1 MSLQSFISEM
11 DALAAQMPT
20 LTDLD
25 KYVEQYK
32 LYRKWYEET
41 FLPYYLAIKLEL
53 DNLQYCRV
61 VDPKNIKIHW
71 IDNRVDQFRVIQSN
85 YNKLVNMI
93 KKLYR
98 TIRELDVENTISLTV
113 FEEHNIVPNTIS
125 KIIASDSILRESAA
139 RGEVRLY
146 YGSIHFSSD
155 SILEDS
161 RRIPGLIYIRIR
173 S

>member
-1 MSLQSFISEM
+1 MPLQSFISEM
-11 DALAAQMPT
+11 DALAAEMPT
-20 LTDLD
+20 PTDLA
-25 KYVEQYK
+25 KYVEQYNSYVQSYK
-32 LYRKWYEET
+32 ET
-41 FLPYYLAIKLEL
+41 ILPHYLATKLEL
-53 DNLQYCRV
+53 DNLEYCRRI
-61 VDPKNIKIHW
+61 DPYVKSHW

-85 YNKLVNMI
+85 YNKLVNTI

-125 KIIASDSILRESAA
+125 KIIASDSILRQSAA

-161 RRIPGLIYIRIR
+161 RRIPGLVYIRIR